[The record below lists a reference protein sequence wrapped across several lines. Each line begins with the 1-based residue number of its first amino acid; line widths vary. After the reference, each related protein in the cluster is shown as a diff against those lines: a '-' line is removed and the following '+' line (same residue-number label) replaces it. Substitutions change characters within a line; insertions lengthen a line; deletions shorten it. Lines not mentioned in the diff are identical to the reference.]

1 MCEPPCTLSLLCSL
15 IKDSWKSHLLFMHYS
30 ITQSVFQARVHRCSQ
45 GHSAPL
51 GVSRGVLGL
60 ATAQVF
66 TCFEACTKL
75 LIVWLRGQVHL
86 SYITSL
92 IKVLI

>member
-1 MCEPPCTLSLLCSL
+1 MDEPPCTNFLCSL
-15 IKDSWKSHLLFMHYS
+15 IKDPWKSHLLFMHYS
-30 ITQSVFQARVHRCSQ
+30 HNPCSKHRCSL

-51 GVSRGVLGL
+51 GVSRGVLGM
-60 ATAQVF
+60 ATTQVF
-66 TCFEACTKL
+66 TCFEASTKL

-92 IKVLI
+92 FKVLI